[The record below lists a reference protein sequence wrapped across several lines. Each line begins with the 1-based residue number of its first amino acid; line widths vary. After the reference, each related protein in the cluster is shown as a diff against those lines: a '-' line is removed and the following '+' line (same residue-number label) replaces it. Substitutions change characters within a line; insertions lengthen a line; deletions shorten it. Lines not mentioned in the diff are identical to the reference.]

1 MLRKGAQLRGGHVH
15 RDGGQIELLQPR
27 ADLLFYETARL
38 LILHCDATDDD
49 SQRRVA
55 AVGMARG
62 SNVWRL
68 TQFRPRVQA
77 RPAPEEGLIGPL
89 GPSKKSRQSLLAQDN
104 RVQTTCAYL
113 WSWVRLN
120 MRLQA
125 PFFSHVLR

>member
-27 ADLLFYETARL
+27 DDLLLYETARL

-49 SQRRVA
+49 RQRRVA
-55 AVGMARG
+55 AVGMSRG

-89 GPSKKSRQSLLAQDN
+89 GPSKKGRQSLLAQDN
-104 RVQTTCAYL
+104 RRPQC
-113 WSWVRLN
+113 SVR
-120 MRLQA
+120 RGQA
-125 PFFSHVLR
+125 RASEHRTSHLRVVEQV